1 MAQLHFYI
9 PDQLAEKV
17 KVKAEHSHLSV
28 SKYLAQLVKKEVAN
42 EWPENYFEVFGSW
55 EGKSLE
61 RASQGEVET
70 RESFD

>member
-28 SKYLAQLVKKEVAN
+28 SKYLAKLVKKEVAD
-42 EWPENYFEVFGSW
+42 EWPDNYFEVFGSW
-55 EGKSLE
+55 EGQPLE
-61 RASQGEVET
+61 RPEQSEVET

>member
-17 KVKAEHSHLSV
+17 KAKAEHSHLSV
-28 SKYLAQLVKKEVAN
+28 SKYLAELVKKEVTDQ
-42 EWPENYFEVFGSW
+42 WPDNYFEVFGSW
-55 EGKSLE
+55 EGQPLE
-61 RASQGEVET
+61 RPTQGELEI

>member
-17 KVKAEHSHLSV
+17 KIKAEHSHLSV
-28 SKYLAQLVKKEVAN
+28 SKYLAKLVKKEVAD
-42 EWPENYFEVFGSW
+42 EWPDNYFELFGSW
-55 EGKSLE
+55 EGQPLE
-61 RASQGEVET
+61 RPAQSELEI